1 MDFLPRLSQ
10 KGWSNSPVLMQQV
23 TVTRFPP
30 GSVGARLFCHALQAL
45 AQEAQEGVCPGCL
58 SLLSDVLP
66 LRSPLPPCSVW
77 CFYLEDSVS
86 VNTHACARTRTH
98 TPNKKS
104 MLMASASLRPSHF
117 KSQPS
122 HVTHDGRKI
131 HPLGTEAV
139 PTLIMDSVL

>member
-23 TVTRFPP
+23 TATRFPP

-45 AQEAQEGVCPGCL
+45 AQEAQEGVCTRCL
-58 SLLSDVLP
+58 SPLSDVLP

-86 VNTHACARTRTH
+86 VNTHARAH
-98 TPNKKS
+98 TYTQQTNKT
-104 MLMASASLRPSHF
+104 MLLASASLRPSHF